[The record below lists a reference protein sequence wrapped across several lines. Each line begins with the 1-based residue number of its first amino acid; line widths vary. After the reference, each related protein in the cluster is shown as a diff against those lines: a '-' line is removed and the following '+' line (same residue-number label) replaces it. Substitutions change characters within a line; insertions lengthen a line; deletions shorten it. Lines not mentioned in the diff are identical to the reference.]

1 MAAHLSA
8 SHQDAAGIPATIIQ
22 ANQRHSSFATT
33 QIYLHA
39 ADALRSTEMEKMQ
52 FNLAPIKAKPSASK
66 VVKLQLQLK
75 GNNIIGADGLQFLL
89 EFIAQ
94 HILSSYS
101 WQPEQTDTIV
111 LSNYTKWKTTK

>member
-1 MAAHLSA
+1 
-8 SHQDAAGIPATIIQ
+8 
-22 ANQRHSSFATT
+22 
-33 QIYLHA
+33 
-39 ADALRSTEMEKMQ
+39 MQ

-101 WQPEQTDTIV
+101 WQPEQTDTIF
-111 LSNYTKWKTTK
+111 LSNYTQSINKEVRVVYSISNIQPAQVELISEQIKTAAEIRQLH